1 MTVTAR
7 TDAKPVVTG
16 WSRESLTVLAVCIL
30 GWVFDV
36 YEQTVMQIAT
46 PILIKEWGI
55 TPATIGNV
63 TTIGRWVGMIGLFVF
78 PALADLYG
86 RKPLL
91 MFSILGYSLFSGL
104 TGFATGWVT
113 LLVFTSINR
122 IALSGELPVGMVMV
136 CETAP
141 TRWRGT
147 ALAVLVGGFPL
158 GYLLCSLAASFVVPL
173 WGWRSLYFLGVLPA
187 LLVLWIRVGIK
198 ESPRFEHVTAGMVK
212 QGLRQRLD
220 LWSPVRA
227 YPREMLVASLVYFFY
242 LFTWIGWS
250 AWMPQFLATEKKLG
264 FQTAVGYLSIWMF
277 VAIFAYWIC
286 GWLSDQ
292 FGRRF
297 IIPAFAVPAAILIAV
312 MGSLND
318 SSQLFWVG
326 LCANFMILGSF
337 GTGLGYTTELFPTQ
351 IRGTA
356 VGAAYTFGVAAGS
369 LAPAILG
376 WIATSYSIAAGLPLL
391 ALTFLALA
399 PLFLFLAPDT
409 SRKELADFV
418 GEAAQSSSN
427 IRT

>member
-1 MTVTAR
+1 MTVATA
-7 TDAKPVVTG
+7 TNPVASDR
-16 WSRESLTVLAVCIL
+16 WSRESLIVLAVCIL

-36 YEQTVMQIAT
+36 YEQTVMQIVT
-46 PILIKEWGI
+46 PLLIKEWGI

-63 TTIGRWVGMIGLFVF
+63 TTVGRWVGMIGIFVF

-91 MFSILGYSLFSGL
+91 IWAIVGYSLFSGL

-113 LLVFTSINR
+113 LLIFTSLNR
-122 IALSGELPVGMVMV
+122 VALSGELPVGMVMV
-136 CETAP
+136 SETAP
-141 TRWRGT
+141 TRWRAT

-158 GYLLCSLAASFVVPL
+158 GYMLCALAASWIVPAY
-173 WGWRSLYFLGVLPA
+173 GWRALYFLGVLPA
-187 LLVLWIRVGIK
+187 LLVLWIRIGVK
-198 ESPRFEHVTAGMVK
+198 ESPRFKHVTAEMVK
-212 QGLRQRLD
+212 KGITQRLD
-220 LWSPVRA
+220 LWSPVKT

-250 AWMPQFLATEKKLG
+250 AWMPQFLAVEKKIG
-264 FQTAVGYLSIWMF
+264 FQTTVHYLSIWMF

-297 IIPAFAVPAAILIAV
+297 IIPAFTIPAAVLIAV

-318 SSQLFWVG
+318 PSHLFWAG
-326 LCANFMILGSF
+326 LVANFLILGSF
-337 GTGLGYTTELFPTQ
+337 GTGLGYTAELFPTQ
-351 IRGTA
+351 IRGTG

-369 LAPAILG
+369 LAPAFIG
-376 WIATSYSIAAGLPLL
+376 WIATSHSIAAGLPLL
-391 ALTFLALA
+391 ALSFFLLA

-409 SRKELADFV
+409 ARNELTDFV
-418 GEAAQSSSN
+418 GET
-427 IRT
+427 R

>member
-1 MTVTAR
+1 MRIA
-7 TDAKPVVTG
+7 AKEG
-16 WSRESLTVLAVCIL
+16 WSKESLTVLAVCIL

-36 YEQTVMQIAT
+36 YEQTVMQIVT
-46 PILIKEWGI
+46 PLLIKEWGI
-55 TPATIGNV
+55 RPATIGNV

-91 MFSILGYSLFSGL
+91 IISILGYSLFSGL

-136 CETAP
+136 SETAP

-158 GYLLCSLAASFVVPL
+158 GYLLCSLAASVVVPL
-173 WGWRSLYFLGVLPA
+173 WGWRSLYFLGILPA
-187 LLVLWIRVGIK
+187 LVVLWVRFGVK
-198 ESPRFEHVTAGMVK
+198 ESPRFQHVTAGMVK

-264 FQTAVGYLSIWMF
+264 FQIAVGYLSIWML
-277 VAIFAYWIC
+277 VAIPAYWIC

-297 IIPAFAVPAAILIAV
+297 VIPAFAVPAAILIAA

-318 SSQLFWVG
+318 PSQLFWVG

-376 WIATSYSIAAGLPLL
+376 WIATSHSLAAGLPLL
-391 ALTFLALA
+391 ALSFLALA
-399 PLFLFLAPDT
+399 PLFLFLAPNT
-409 SRKELADFV
+409 SQRKLTDFV
-418 GEAAQSSSN
+418 GET
-427 IRT
+427 R

>member
-1 MTVTAR
+1 MTVASSAGPKLPL
-7 TDAKPVVTG
+7 DE
-16 WSRESLTVLAVCIL
+16 WSRDSVTVLIVCIL

-36 YEQTVMQIAT
+36 YEQTIMQIVT
-46 PILIKEWGI
+46 PILIKEWEI

-91 MFSILGYSLFSGL
+91 IFSILGYSIFSGL
-104 TGFATGWVT
+104 TGLAGGWGT
-113 LLVFTSINR
+113 LLIFTSVNR

-136 CETAP
+136 SETAP

-147 ALAVLVGGFPL
+147 ALAVLVGGFPI
-158 GYLLCSLAASFVVPL
+158 GYLLCSLAASVFVPL
-173 WGWRSLYFLGVLPA
+173 WGWRSLYFLGVAPA
-187 LLVLWIRVGIK
+187 LLVLWIRVGVK
-198 ESPRFEHVTAGMVK
+198 ESPRFAQVTASMVN
-212 QGLRQRLD
+212 QGLRQRFD

-227 YPREMLVASLVYFFY
+227 YPREMLVGSLVYFFY

-264 FQTAVGYLSIWMF
+264 FQTALGYLSIWMF
-277 VAIFAYWIC
+277 VAIFAYWAC
-286 GWLSDQ
+286 GWLSDR
-292 FGRRF
+292 FGRRYV
-297 IIPAFAVPAAILIAV
+297 IPAFTVPAALLIAV
-312 MGSLND
+312 MGSLD
-318 SSQLFWVG
+318 DPTQLFWVG

-376 WIATSYSIAAGLPLL
+376 WIATSYSLSAGLPLL

-399 PLFLFLAPDT
+399 PLFLFVAPDT

-418 GEAAQSSSN
+418 SEA
-427 IRT
+427 R

>member
-1 MTVTAR
+1 MIVAAR
-7 TDAKPVVTG
+7 ADAKPVANV

-36 YEQTVMQIAT
+36 YEQTVMQIVT
-46 PILIKEWGI
+46 PLLIKEWGI
-55 TPATIGNV
+55 TPATVGNV

-91 MFSILGYSLFSGL
+91 IFSILGYSLFSGL
-104 TGFATGWVT
+104 TGFATGWIT

-136 CETAP
+136 SEVAP

-158 GYLLCSLAASFVVPL
+158 GYLFCSLAASVVVPL

-187 LLVLWIRVGIK
+187 LLVLCIRAGIK

-264 FQTAVGYLSIWMF
+264 FQTAVSYLSIWMF

-292 FGRRF
+292 FGRRY
-297 IIPAFAVPAAILIAV
+297 IIPAFAVPAAILIAI

-318 SSQLFWVG
+318 PTQLFWVG

-376 WIATSYSIAAGLPLL
+376 WIATPYSIATGLPLL

-418 GEAAQSSSN
+418 GEATQASSKV
-427 IRT
+427 RT

>member
-1 MTVTAR
+1 MTTAAQ
-7 TDAKPVVTG
+7 TNVSPATEK
-16 WSRESLTVLAVCIL
+16 WSRQSRLILAVCIL

-36 YEQTVMQIAT
+36 YEQTVMQIVT
-46 PILIKEWGI
+46 PILIKEWNI

-91 MFSILGYSLFSGL
+91 IVSIAGYSLFSGL
-104 TGFATGWVT
+104 TGFATGWVS
-113 LLVFTSINR
+113 LLILSSLNR

-136 CETAP
+136 SETAP
-141 TRWRGT
+141 TRWRAT
-147 ALAVLVGGFPL
+147 ALAVLVGGFPI
-158 GYLLCSLAASFVVPL
+158 GYLLCALAASVVVPAY
-173 WGWRSLYFLGVLPA
+173 GWQALYFLGVLPA
-187 LLVLWIRVGIK
+187 FLVLWIRVGVK
-198 ESPRFEHVTAGMVK
+198 ESPRFERVTTIMVK
-212 QGLRQRLD
+212 RGLRQRFD
-220 LWSPVRA
+220 LWSPFRS
-227 YPREMLVASLVYFFY
+227 YPRKMIVATLVYFFY

-250 AWMPQFLATEKKLG
+250 AWMPQYLATEKKLG
-264 FQTAVGYLSIWMF
+264 FQTTVQYLSLWMF

-297 IIPAFAVPAAILIAV
+297 VIPAFVVPAAALIYL
-312 MGSLND
+312 MGRVD
-318 SSQLFWVG
+318 DPQHLFWTG
-326 LCANFMILGSF
+326 LFANFLILGSF

-376 WIATSYSIAAGLPLL
+376 WIATSHNLAAGMPLL
-391 ALTFLALA
+391 ALSFLALA
-399 PLFLFLAPDT
+399 PLFLFAAPDT
-409 SRKELADFV
+409 TRQELTDFL
-418 GEAAQSSSN
+418 EP
-427 IRT
+427 R